1 MNIRFATA
9 LIGAAFLFALPPARA
24 IEWIPTRDVKSVCQQ
39 FLTKPNSP
47 SGYMCVSY
55 IQGFLDGIKATEPA
69 RYSPTGSHSDDD
81 TRYSLQLA
89 GVCLPSEVGVNQILR
104 VVARGIANASV
115 EPRDPETSAIRAL
128 RTSYGCED
136 VARETD
142 HPDADIPAGIE
153 ISDEGENRH
162 EDDRGKQ

>member
-1 MNIRFATA
+1 MNTRLATA
-9 LIGAAFLFALPPARA
+9 LIGAAAMLALPAAGA

-55 IQGFLDGIKATEPA
+55 VQGFLDGIKATEPA

-81 TRYSLQLA
+81 TRYSLHLA
-89 GVCLPSEVGVNQILR
+89 GVCLPGDAGVNQILR

-115 EPRDPETSAIRAL
+115 EPRDPETSAINAL
-128 RTSYGCED
+128 RATYGCEQ
-136 VARETD
+136 ATTSEY
-142 HPDADIPAGIE
+142 PEADIPDGVN
-153 ISDEGENRH
+153 ISDDGDKDRQEN
-162 EDDRGKQ
+162 